1 MTRQEMVLHS
11 SPRIS
16 LPCAMK
22 KNDPLPFPVAPPLPA
37 EFKVAQT
44 ILLRVANQRYAFHI
58 QVEVQTLSPDPG
70 TLIPFPHPKDSAS

>member
-1 MTRQEMVLHS
+1 
-11 SPRIS
+11 
-16 LPCAMK
+16 MK

-70 TLIPFPHPKDSAS
+70 TLIPFPPPQDSAS